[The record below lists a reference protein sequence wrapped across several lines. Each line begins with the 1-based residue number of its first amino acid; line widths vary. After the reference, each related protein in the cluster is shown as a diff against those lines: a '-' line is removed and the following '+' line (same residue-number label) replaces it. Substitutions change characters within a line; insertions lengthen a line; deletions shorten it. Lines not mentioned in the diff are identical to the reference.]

1 MWITFFHFIYIIMQF
16 YGTISLLFVIIIL
29 HMKGTTTMGK
39 ILSISNQKGGVGK
52 TTTSV
57 NLASSLSYLGK
68 KVLLVDVDHQANA
81 TTYMGINRANLKYT
95 TADLFNETVDIQDVI
110 QRVDSVNVD
119 IIPSRYELSTI
130 EGSLVSHSN
139 KDYILSNALEEVRN
153 QYDFIIIDCP
163 PSLGIVT
170 VNALTASDSVLI
182 PVQCEFL
189 ALDGL
194 TQLLNTIRMIQKKQK
209 YNKRTLTIE
218 GVLLTMLDT
227 RSNIGYEVINEV
239 RTYFKEKVFKTI
251 IPRNVKV
258 SVAPSHG
265 LPVTEFSPRSKGSQ
279 SYQNLAKEMVEIND
293 RA

>member
-1 MWITFFHFIYIIMQF
+1 
-16 YGTISLLFVIIIL
+16 
-29 HMKGTTTMGK
+29 MGK
-39 ILSISNQKGGVGK
+39 IISVSNQKGGVGK

-68 KVLLVDVDHQANA
+68 RVLLVDVDYQANA
-81 TTYMGINRANLKYT
+81 TTYMGINRSNLETSVANLFT
-95 TADLFNETVDIQDVI
+95 ETENVRNIIQKSPSVEVDIL
-110 QRVDSVNVD
+110 
-119 IIPSRYELSTI
+119 PARYELGSI
-130 EGSLVSHSN
+130 ETTLLSHSN
-139 KDYILSNALEEVRN
+139 KDFVLSNALEEVRDD
-153 QYDFIIIDCP
+153 YDYIIIDCP

-170 VNALTASDSVLI
+170 INALTASDSVLI

-194 TQLLNTIRMIQKKQK
+194 TQLLNTIRMIQNKQK
-209 YNKRTLTIE
+209 YAQRTLMIE

-258 SVAPSHG
+258 SVAPSYG
-265 LPVTEFSPRSKGSQ
+265 MPVTEYSPRSKGSI
-279 SYQNLAKEMVEIND
+279 SYQNLAKEMVSYNE
-293 RA
+293 

>member
-1 MWITFFHFIYIIMQF
+1 
-16 YGTISLLFVIIIL
+16 
-29 HMKGTTTMGK
+29 MGK
-39 ILSISNQKGGVGK
+39 ILAITNQKGGVGK

-81 TTYMGINRANLKYT
+81 TTYMGINRANLIYT
-95 TADLFNETVDIQDVI
+95 VANIFNETCNIRDVI
-110 QRVDSVNVD
+110 QTAESVNVD
-119 IIPSRYELSTI
+119 VIPARYELGNAESQLI
-130 EGSLVSHSN
+130 SHEN
-139 KDYILSNALEEVRN
+139 KDFILSNALEEVRDE
-153 QYDFIIIDCP
+153 YDYVIIDCP
-163 PSLGIVT
+163 PSLGVVT

-194 TQLLNTIRMIQKKQK
+194 TQLLNTIRVIQNKQK
-209 YNKRTLTIE
+209 HNKKTLTIE

-279 SYQNLAKEMVEIND
+279 SYQNLAKEMVENND

>member
-1 MWITFFHFIYIIMQF
+1 
-16 YGTISLLFVIIIL
+16 
-29 HMKGTTTMGK
+29 MGK
-39 ILSISNQKGGVGK
+39 ILAVSNQKGGVGK

-95 TADLFNETVDIQDVI
+95 VADLFNEVCEVSEAIIKVE
-110 QRVDSVNVD
+110 SVEVD
-119 IIPSRYELSTI
+119 IIPARYELSTI
-130 EGSLVSHSN
+130 ENSLISHEN
-139 KDYILSNALEEVRN
+139 KDYILSNALEEVREN
-153 QYDFIIIDCP
+153 YDFIIIDCP
-163 PSLGIVT
+163 PSLGVVT
-170 VNALTASDSVLI
+170 INALIAADSVLI

-209 YNKRTLTIE
+209 HNQRTLTIE

-265 LPVTEFSPRSKGSQ
+265 LPVTEYSPRSKGSK
-279 SYQNLAKEMVEIND
+279 SYQNLAKEVVELID

>member
-1 MWITFFHFIYIIMQF
+1 
-16 YGTISLLFVIIIL
+16 
-29 HMKGTTTMGK
+29 MGK
-39 ILSISNQKGGVGK
+39 ILAVTNQKGGVGK

-81 TTYMGINRANLKYT
+81 TTYMGINRANLEYT
-95 TADLFNETVDIQDVI
+95 VADIFYEKVSIEEVI
-110 QRVDSVNVD
+110 RTCESVNVD
-119 IIPSRYELSTI
+119 IVPARYELGNI
-130 EGSLVSHSN
+130 ETTLINHDN
-139 KDYILSNALEEVRN
+139 KDFILSNALDSIKSN
-153 QYDFIIIDCP
+153 YDYIIIDCP
-163 PSLGIVT
+163 PSLGVVT
-170 VNALTASDSVLI
+170 INALMASDSVII

-209 YNKRTLTIE
+209 YNKKTLTIE

-239 RTYFKEKVFKTI
+239 KTYFKEKVFKTI

-258 SVAPSHG
+258 SVAPSYG
-265 LPVTEFSPRSKGSQ
+265 LPVTEFSPKSKGSL
-279 SYQNLAKEMVEIND
+279 SYQNLAKEMVELNE
-293 RA
+293 

>member
-1 MWITFFHFIYIIMQF
+1 
-16 YGTISLLFVIIIL
+16 
-29 HMKGTTTMGK
+29 MGK

-68 KVLLVDVDHQANA
+68 RVLLVDVDHQANA
-81 TTYMGINRANLKYT
+81 TTYMGINRANLVYT
-95 TADLFNETVDIQDVI
+95 VADIFNETTDIRNVI
-110 QRVDSVNVD
+110 KKVESVNVD
-119 IIPSRYELSTI
+119 IIPARYELGNI
-130 EGSLVSHSN
+130 ESNLVSHDN
-139 KDYILSNALEEVRN
+139 KDFILSNALEEVRN
-153 QYDFIIIDCP
+153 DYDFIIIDCP

-170 VNALTASDSVLI
+170 INALTASDSVLI

-194 TQLLNTIRMIQKKQK
+194 TQLLNTIRLIQNKQK
-209 YNKRTLTIE
+209 FNHKTLTIE

-265 LPVTEFSPRSKGSQ
+265 LPVTEYSPRSKGSL
-279 SYQNLAKEMVEIND
+279 SYQNLAKEMVALSEGL
-293 RA
+293 

>member
-1 MWITFFHFIYIIMQF
+1 
-16 YGTISLLFVIIIL
+16 
-29 HMKGTTTMGK
+29 MGK

-81 TTYMGINRANLKYT
+81 TTYMGINRANLVYT
-95 TADLFNETVDIQDVI
+95 VADIFNETVNIIDTIKKVE
-110 QRVDSVNVD
+110 SVNVD
-119 IIPSRYELSTI
+119 IIPARNELGNI
-130 EGSLVSHSN
+130 ESYLVSHDN
-139 KDYILSNALEEVRN
+139 KDFILSNALEEIREE
-153 QYDFIIIDCP
+153 YDFILIDCP

-170 VNALTASDSVLI
+170 INALTASDSVLI

-194 TQLLNTIRMIQKKQK
+194 TQLLNTIRMIQNKQK
-209 YNKRTLTIE
+209 HNRKTLTIE

-239 RTYFKEKVFKTI
+239 KTYFKEKVFKTI
-251 IPRNVKV
+251 IPRNVKC
-258 SVAPSHG
+258 SAAPSFG
-265 LPVTEFSPRSKGSQ
+265 LPVTEFSPRSKGSI
-279 SYQNLAKEMVEIND
+279 SYQNLAREMVELSE
-293 RA
+293 